1 MSDARLPAALEAA
14 AIRRGVETAGGS
26 AMVLRSGDPDRGSLI
41 LIVNH
46 KGVHH
51 AILERMLEPGG
62 AYRWGR
68 AGPSTANPAEV
79 AEFLGRRARFDPDS
93 WLIELDVADAER
105 FIAEMDGLG

>member
-1 MSDARLPAALEAA
+1 MSDTRLPAALEAA
-14 AIRRGVETAGGS
+14 TIRRGVETAGGS

-51 AILERMLEPGG
+51 AILERLLELGG
-62 AYRWGR
+62 SYRWER
-68 AGPSTANPAEV
+68 TGPPAANPAEV
-79 AEFLGRRARFDPDS
+79 AEFLDRRAQFDPDS

-105 FIAEMDGLG
+105 FIAEMDG